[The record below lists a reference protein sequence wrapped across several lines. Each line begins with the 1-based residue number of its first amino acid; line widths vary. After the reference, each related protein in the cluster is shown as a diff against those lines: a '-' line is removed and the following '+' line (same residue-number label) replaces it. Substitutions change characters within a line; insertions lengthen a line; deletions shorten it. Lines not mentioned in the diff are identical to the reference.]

1 MHKLT
6 MLVGVLLI
14 LGKSAILSG
23 QTIDSNPLFTKIST
37 EHSGVNFKNVLQ
49 SYEKFNVFTSQYF
62 YNGGGVAIGDIN
74 NDGLADIFF
83 TANHGPDK
91 LYLNKGDLKFEDITQ
106 KAGVQGIMSWETGVA
121 MSDVNNDGW
130 LDIYVSK
137 SGLAPDLSYSNALY
151 INNKNGT
158 FTERA
163 FEYGLGGYAHA
174 TQAAFLDYDL
184 DGDLDVFLLNHN
196 VERINAQNFSLTA
209 KSILVGDQLFRND
222 DGYFTEVTNQAGII
236 GKFIS
241 YGLGVMIGDLDK
253 DGWPDIYVC
262 NDFGERDY
270 LYYNNR
276 DGTFSEKLTEQIG
289 HIPYYSMGGDIA
301 DINNDG
307 WLDLMTLDMTS
318 EDNFGQKANMNDMN
332 PGKFKFLA
340 ENGGH
345 HQYMNNSL
353 QLNNGNGTF
362 SDISMLAGM
371 AYTDWSWAPLVV
383 DFDNDGSKD
392 VFISNGYRVD
402 ISNKD
407 FVQWYKKREQE
418 LGQQLAYSSTKMTFL
433 GEAFEKV
440 TSGKV
445 SNYMFK
451 NNGDLTFE
459 NVTKNWGLSEP
470 TYSNGVAY
478 ADLDNDGDLD
488 LVISN
493 IDQEAHIYRNNTT
506 EQLDVHFLKIKF
518 DGPEKNKFGIG
529 TKVELKLKGETQY
542 QEFYTS
548 RGFQSSVEY
557 VMHFGLGKSKVV
569 NELKIKWFDGK
580 VEILKNVNADQTL
593 TIAYRTAQE
602 KEGRDSSPVVKPM
615 FSDITKKTGLNHN
628 HTENEFDDFAREVLL
643 PHKMSQFGPALAIA
657 DLNRDGLDD
666 FYVGGAKGE
675 EGTLYYQGE
684 NNTFQKVDLPGLG
697 SDVISEDVDAIFFDS
712 NMDGD
717 LDLYVVSGGGEFT
730 ENDVRL
736 QDRLY
741 INNGKGKFEKSSGLL
756 PNMNT
761 SGSCV
766 RPGDFDGDGDLD
778 LFVGGRHIPG
788 KYPDAPRSYLLENES
803 GKFNDVTDK
812 YAPQLARAGMVTDAN
827 WSDFNGDG
835 QLDLVVLGEWMPIMM
850 MENKKGR
857 FRDVAS
863 KSGLNSQTGWW
874 FSINGEDLD
883 KDGDIDFVAGNLG
896 LNYKYKASAEYPFSI
911 YSNDFDSNG
920 NQDIVLSYF
929 NDGEQ
934 YPVRGRQCSSQQVPI
949 IKEKYKTYNDFAKA
963 TINDIYGEFGLQDAR
978 NLMAQNFASIYIENL
993 GNGKFK
999 ISNLPNRAQTSP
1011 VNTSI
1016 ILDFDNDGHK
1026 DILVAGNLFTSEVE
1040 TPRADAGV
1048 GLLIKHNKNNS
1059 FVTIAPFA
1067 SGFNANG
1074 DVKQMKT
1081 IGLANSSLGILVAQ
1095 NSGPLKLFKLK

>member
-1 MHKLT
+1 M
-6 MLVGVLLI
+6 
-14 LGKSAILSG
+14 LGKSLVLIG
-23 QTIDSNPLFTKIST
+23 QTTNENTLFTQISS
-37 EHSGVNFKNVLQ
+37 EHSGVKFKNELQ

-74 NDGLADIFF
+74 NDGLPDIFF

-91 LYLNKGDLKFEDITQ
+91 LYLNKGNLKFEDITQ
-106 KAGVQGIMSWETGVA
+106 QAGVQGTVSWETGVA

-137 SGLAPDLSYSNALY
+137 SGLAPDLSYTNALY
-151 INNKNGT
+151 INNQNGT

-196 VERINAQNFSLTA
+196 VEQITAQNFSLTA
-209 KSILVGDQLFRND
+209 KSVLVGDQLFRND
-222 DGYFTEVTNQAGII
+222 NGYFTEVTKEAGII

-318 EDNFGQKANMNDMN
+318 ENNFGQKANMNDMN

-340 ENGGH
+340 ENGMH
-345 HQYMNNSL
+345 NQYMINSL

-362 SDISMLAGM
+362 SDISMLSDM
-371 AYTDWSWAPLVV
+371 AYTDWSWAPLLV

-392 VFISNGYRVD
+392 IFISNGYRVD

-407 FVQWYKKREQE
+407 FVRWYKKREQE
-418 LGQQLAYSSTKMTFL
+418 LGQQLVNSSTKMRFL
-433 GEAFEKV
+433 SEAFEKI
-440 TSGKV
+440 TSSKV

-459 NVTKNWGLSEP
+459 NVTESWGLGEP

-478 ADLDNDGDLD
+478 SDLDNDGDLD
-488 LVISN
+488 LVINN
-493 IDQEAHIYRNNTT
+493 IDQEALIYRNNTS
-506 EQLDVHFLKIKF
+506 EKLDVHFLKVKF
-518 DGPEKNKFGIG
+518 NGPEKNKLGIG
-529 TKVELKLKGETQY
+529 TKVELKLKDETQY

-557 VMHFGLGKSKVV
+557 VMHFGLGKNSSID
-569 NELKIKWFDGK
+569 ELKVKWYDGK
-580 VEILKNVNADQTL
+580 VEILKNIKADQMLTL
-593 TIAYRTAQE
+593 SYNNA
-602 KEGRDSSPVVKPM
+602 KEVHDSSPVVNSL
-615 FSDITKKTGLNHN
+615 FSDITQKAGLNHK
-628 HTENEFDDFAREVLL
+628 HVENEFDDFSREVLL
-643 PHKMSQFGPALAIA
+643 PHKMSQFGPALAVA
-657 DLNRDGLDD
+657 DLNKDGLED
-666 FYVGGAKGE
+666 FYIGGAKGKS
-675 EGTLYYQGE
+675 GTLYFQGKG
-684 NNTFQKVDLPGLG
+684 NSFQKADLPGLN
-697 SDVISEDVDAIFFDS
+697 SDINSEDIDAVFFDS
-712 NMDGD
+712 DMDGD
-717 LDLYVVSGGGEFT
+717 LDLYVVSGGSDFE
-730 ENDVRL
+730 ENDTDL

-741 INNGKGKFEKSSGLL
+741 VNDGSGNMIKSSSLL
-756 PNMNT
+756 PEMHT

-778 LFVGGRHIPG
+778 LFVGGRHVPG
-788 KYPDAPRSYLLENES
+788 KYPDSPRSYLLENDS
-803 GKFNDVTDK
+803 GNFIDVTDK
-812 YAPQLARAGMVTDAN
+812 YAPELMRPGMVTDAN

-835 QLDLVVLGEWMPIMM
+835 NLDLVVLGEWMPIMI

-857 FRDVAS
+857 FSNVAS
-863 KSGLNSQTGWW
+863 KSGLDNQTGWW
-874 FSINGEDLD
+874 FSINGEDID

-896 LNYKYKASAEYPFSI
+896 LNYKYKASKEYPFSI
-911 YSNDFDSNG
+911 YANDFDSNG

-929 NDGEQ
+929 NDGQQ
-934 YPVRGRQCSSQQVPI
+934 YPVRGRQCSSQQIPI

-963 TINDIYGEFGLQDAR
+963 TLGDIYGEFGLEESR
-978 NLMAQNFASIYIENL
+978 TLMAQNFASVYLENM
-993 GNGKFK
+993 GKGKFK
-999 ISNLPNRAQTSP
+999 VSNLPNRAQISP
-1011 VNTSI
+1011 VNTSL
-1016 ILDFDNDGHK
+1016 ILDFDDDGHK
-1026 DILVAGNLFTSEVE
+1026 DVLVAGNLFTSEVE

-1048 GLLIKHNKNNS
+1048 GLFIKHTKKNG
-1059 FVTIAPFA
+1059 FEPIAPFA

-1074 DVKQMKT
+1074 DVKHMK
-1081 IGLANSSLGILVAQ
+1081 IIRLANDSIGILVAQ
-1095 NSGPLKLFKLK
+1095 NNGPLKLFKLQ